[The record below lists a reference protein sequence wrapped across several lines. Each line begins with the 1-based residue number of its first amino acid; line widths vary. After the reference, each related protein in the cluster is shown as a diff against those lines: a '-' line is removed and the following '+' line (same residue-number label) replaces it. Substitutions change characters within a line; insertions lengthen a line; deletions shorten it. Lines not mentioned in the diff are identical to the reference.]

1 MPEAEK
7 PRKSEKQA
15 WGDTRLVLEL
25 GHDLKAQ
32 LEALSNATGTP
43 MSALGKEAVEAF
55 VRKKGDLREAAVRD
69 LAKKLG
75 IDVDIKK
82 AEAPK

>member
-1 MPEAEK
+1 
-7 PRKSEKQA
+7 
-15 WGDTRLVLEL
+15 
-25 GHDLKAQ
+25 
-32 LEALSNATGTP
+32 
-43 MSALGKEAVEAF
+43 MSALAKEAVEAF

-82 AEAPK
+82 AEASK